1 MKKMTKFVGMM
12 AVAFAL
18 TQTLQASLITGNIG
32 FTGGVTFDTT
42 SAGTATEVT
51 SWINPIVTL
60 DSGAFS
66 TVASGSSVIFAKPWT
81 FSSGVVSNF
90 WSVGG
95 FTFELLSSS
104 IPPGSQ
110 SGNYPN
116 GTVTVTGTGY
126 VSGNGYTPTLM
137 SWSFTAQDPAAQAQP
152 EAWTFSA
159 SGASLPDGGSTVMLL
174 GIALSGAALLRRKL
188 MS

>member
-1 MKKMTKFVGMM
+1 MKNMTKFVGMM

-32 FTGGVTFDTT
+32 FTGGVTFDTS

-60 DSGAFS
+60 DSGAFTS
-66 TVASGSSVIFAKPWT
+66 IASGSSVTFAKPWT
-81 FSSGVVSNF
+81 FTSGVVSNF

-95 FTFELLSSS
+95 FTFELISSAIS
-104 IPPGSQ
+104 AQ
-110 SGNYPN
+110 SGTYPN
-116 GTVTVTGTGY
+116 GTVTVTGSGY
-126 VSGNGYTPTLM
+126 VSGNGYSSTLM
-137 SWSFTAQDPAAQAQP
+137 SWSFTAQDPYASTDP
-152 EAWTFSA
+152 VAWTFSA

-174 GIALSGAALLRRKL
+174 GIALSGAALLRKKL
-188 MS
+188 LI